1 MLHFTANISCSISAC
16 EQFPECSLC
25 FQGVGVGEW
34 KDGRIW
40 LALQPHQSERC
51 LSQDGQGLWTRLKP
65 GSVTMSSC
73 CRELMFPMTGTQSYV
88 PTTFFFALKP
98 AAVFIAQGGWAYLEN
113 ITSSSEGCLCCPDK
127 VHTTYQD
134 YHVNINAPTFL
145 WWDEEARSVG
155 LLLLSTLL
163 NSPTRCCHHH
173 YYSSTH
179 ESFIQAVILSWGTAW
194 L

>member
-1 MLHFTANISCSISAC
+1 MLPGCWCWRTERWQNLTRPPTSSVREVSFTRWPRTLDSSEAG
-16 EQFPECSLC
+16 ECRY
-25 FQGVGVGEW
+25 V
-34 KDGRIW
+34 
-40 LALQPHQSERC
+40 
-51 LSQDGQGLWTRLKP
+51 
-65 GSVTMSSC
+65 SC
-73 CRELMFPMTGTQSYV
+73 CRELMFPMRGTQSYV

-134 YHVNINAPTFL
+134 YHVNIKAPTFL

-163 NSPTRCCHHH
+163 NSSTRCCHHH
-173 YYSSTH
+173 YYSSKH
-179 ESFIQAVILSWGTAW
+179 ASFIQAVILS
-194 L
+194 